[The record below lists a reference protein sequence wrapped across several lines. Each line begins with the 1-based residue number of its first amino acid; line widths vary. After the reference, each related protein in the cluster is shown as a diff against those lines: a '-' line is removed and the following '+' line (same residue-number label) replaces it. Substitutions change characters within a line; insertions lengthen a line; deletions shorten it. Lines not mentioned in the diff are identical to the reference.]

1 MRKYLQ
7 GTTDEDIINY
17 MFGKGESTSKTHF
30 MNYKTMSDRN
40 AYMVG
45 FLSSALQNAH
55 TDLKILRGEKVWYW
69 VISPKNHLKSP
80 QNSHF

>member
-45 FLSSALQNAH
+45 FLSSALRNAH
-55 TDLKILRGEKVWYW
+55 VDLKLMRGEKIWWKY
-69 VISPKNHLKSP
+69 LK
-80 QNSHF
+80 